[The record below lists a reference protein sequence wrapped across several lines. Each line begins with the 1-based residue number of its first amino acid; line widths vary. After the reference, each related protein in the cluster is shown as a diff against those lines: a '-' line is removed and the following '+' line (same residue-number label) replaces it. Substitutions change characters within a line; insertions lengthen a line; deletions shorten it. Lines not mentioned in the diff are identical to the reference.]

1 MLASPPPARQA
12 PVIVASGDQKFTK
25 SINRDLLEIVPLG
38 GGSEV
43 GRSCIMVKFKGKLIM
58 VSLEIENL
66 ARLWNPSSIK

>member
-12 PVIVASGDQKFTK
+12 APVAITGDQKFTK
-25 SINRDLLEIVPLG
+25 SINNDVLEIVPLG

-43 GRSCIMVKFKGKLIM
+43 GRSCIMIKFKGKLIM

-66 ARLWNPSSIK
+66 A